1 MRKYLGLKR
10 YQVGIIITLI
20 AAFTFVGAATVVN
33 NVKESYTR
41 EFEKE
46 QILEQRRNKIDS
58 LKIMEIENNVEDG
71 TTKE

>member
-1 MRKYLGLKR
+1 MRKYLSLKR

-20 AAFTFVGAATVVN
+20 AAFTIVGAATVIN

-46 QILEQRRNKIDS
+46 QMLEQRRNKIDS
-58 LKIMEIENNVEDG
+58 LKIMEIENTVEDEA
-71 TTKE
+71 TKE

>member
-20 AAFTFVGAATVVN
+20 AAFAIVGFNTVKE
-33 NVKESYTR
+33 NVKE
-41 EFEKE
+41 EIAHE
-46 QILEQRRNKIDS
+46 QMLEQRRNKIDS
-58 LKIMEIENNVEDG
+58 LKIMEIENTVEDG